1 MREPKLRL
9 SYLQC
14 TETGNPVFSLVDHPA
29 RRILDKNRKRSCEF
43 RGWDMTAPS
52 PQKEGKPPPVCK
64 AILLCEQTTAE
75 EGTGR
80 VSLIGLIRTLTMAAF
95 PGRSNRMKLFL
106 QLVDGIGEYDIRIE
120 VHDLSQDGVIA
131 RMWGPTISFPRRPFS
146 HQLSLQLPTLPIPH
160 PGRYDVV
167 VLGNGKEIDRQQ
179 FRAQLARNIEEKP

>member
-1 MREPKLRL
+1 
-9 SYLQC
+9 
-14 TETGNPVFSLVDHPA
+14 
-29 RRILDKNRKRSCEF
+29 
-43 RGWDMTAPS
+43 MTAPS